1 MSKLKDIAQQINGK
15 KRVIAGSAA
24 GVISAPF
31 LIFFLMNMNSTVAE
45 TKTQVK
51 TNTNQIEQLHE
62 LPIQMAAVETNV
74 ENIKED
80 IGKIEQAQA
89 VIESDI
95 KQILRIVTNQ

>member
-1 MSKLKDIAQQINGK
+1 MSKLKDVINKLNGK

-51 TNTNQIEQLHE
+51 TNTHHIEQLDR
-62 LPIQMAAVETNV
+62 LPAQMAAVETNV

-95 KQILRIVTNQ
+95 KKILQAVVR